1 MSETIETNINSLYF
15 TILRET
21 ANDSVQELSPNF
33 YRIISDYIGK
43 LKREEYDGL
52 EAKVKDEL
60 VRIATELTESL
71 LSIRLDKITKTNL
84 IDYTNLL
91 DEEKFILDSE
101 NELRERREMIL
112 SATLNGK
119 SKLLESISEKHK
131 IKSIT
136 VRFLKEMDQIVGAD
150 LEKYGPFRSEDV
162 ATIPFENA
170 QALIAKNI
178 VMKVRIE
185 D

>member
-1 MSETIETNINSLYF
+1 MSETIEINITTLYY

-21 ANDSVQELSPNF
+21 ENDSVQELAPNF
-33 YRIISDYIGK
+33 YRLISDYIGK

-60 VRIATELTESL
+60 VRIATELSESL
-71 LSIRLDKITKTNL
+71 LSIRLDKITKTNS

>member
-1 MSETIETNINSLYF
+1 
-15 TILRET
+15 
-21 ANDSVQELSPNF
+21 
-33 YRIISDYIGK
+33 
-43 LKREEYDGL
+43 
-52 EAKVKDEL
+52 
-60 VRIATELTESL
+60 
-71 LSIRLDKITKTNL
+71 
-84 IDYTNLL
+84 
-91 DEEKFILDSE
+91 
-101 NELRERREMIL
+101 MIL

-131 IKSIT
+131 TKSIT

-178 VMKVRIE
+178 VMKIRIE

>member
-1 MSETIETNINSLYF
+1 MSETNEITINSLY
-15 TILRET
+15 TTVLHET
-21 ANDSVQELSPNF
+21 ENDSVQELSPNF
-33 YRIISDYIGK
+33 YRLISDYVGK
-43 LKREEYDGL
+43 LKREEYDSI

-60 VRIATELTESL
+60 VKMATEITEL
-71 LSIRLDKITKTNL
+71 LLRIRLDKITKTNT
-84 IDYTNLL
+84 IDFTNLL

-101 NELRERREMIL
+101 DELRERREMIL

-131 IKSIT
+131 TKSVV

-150 LEKYGPFRSEDV
+150 LEKYGPFRTEDV

-170 QALIAKNI
+170 QALIAQNI
-178 VMKVRIE
+178 AMKVRTE

>member
-1 MSETIETNINSLYF
+1 MSETNAITINSLY
-15 TILRET
+15 TAVLHET
-21 ANDSVQELSPNF
+21 ENDSVQELTPNF
-33 YRIISDYIGK
+33 YRLISDYIGK
-43 LKREEYDGL
+43 LKREEYDGI
-52 EAKVKDEL
+52 EAKIKDEL
-60 VRIATELTESL
+60 VKMATEVTEL
-71 LSIRLDKITKTNL
+71 LLRIRLDKITKTNA
-84 IDYTNLL
+84 IDFTNLL

-101 NELRERREMIL
+101 DELRERREMIL

-131 IKSIT
+131 TKSVV

-150 LEKYGPFRSEDV
+150 LEKYGPFRTEDI

-170 QALIAKNI
+170 QALIAQNI
-178 VMKVRIE
+178 AMKVRTE

>member
-1 MSETIETNINSLYF
+1 MSETIETNINSLYL
-15 TILRET
+15 TVLRESE
-21 ANDSVQELSPNF
+21 NDSVRELPPNF
-33 YRIISDYIGK
+33 YRLISNFIGK

-71 LSIRLDKITKTNL
+71 LSIRLDKITKTNS
-84 IDYTNLL
+84 INYTNLL

-131 IKSIT
+131 TKSIA

>member
-1 MSETIETNINSLYF
+1 MSGTAEINITSLYY
-15 TILRET
+15 TVLRET
-21 ANDSVQELSPNF
+21 ENDSVQELTPNF
-33 YRIISDYIGK
+33 YRIISNYIGK

-52 EAKVKDEL
+52 DAKIKDEL
-60 VRIATELTESL
+60 VRIATELTELL
-71 LSIRLDKITKTNL
+71 LSFRLDKITKTNL

-101 NELRERREMIL
+101 DELRERREMIL

-119 SKLLESISEKHK
+119 SKLLESISQKHK
-131 IKSIT
+131 TKSVV
-136 VRFLKEMDQIVGAD
+136 VRFHKEMGQIVGAD
-150 LEKYGPFRSEDV
+150 LEKYGPFKTEDI

-178 VMKVRIE
+178 VMKVRVE

>member
-1 MSETIETNINSLYF
+1 MSETIEINITSLYY
-15 TILRET
+15 TVLRET
-21 ANDSVQELSPNF
+21 EIDSVQELTPNF
-33 YRIISDYIGK
+33 YRVISNYIGK

-52 EAKVKDEL
+52 DAKIKDEL
-60 VRIATELTESL
+60 IRIATELTELL
-71 LSIRLDKITKTNL
+71 LSFRLDKITKTNL

-101 NELRERREMIL
+101 DELRERREMIL

-119 SKLLESISEKHK
+119 SKLLESISQKHK
-131 IKSIT
+131 TKSVV
-136 VRFLKEMDQIVGAD
+136 VRFHKEMGQIVGAD
-150 LEKYGPFRSEDV
+150 LEKYGPFKTEDI

-178 VMKVRIE
+178 VMKVRTE

>member
-71 LSIRLDKITKTNL
+71 LSIRLDKITKTNS

-91 DEEKFILDSE
+91 DERNSF
-101 NELRERREMIL
+101 
-112 SATLNGK
+112 
-119 SKLLESISEKHK
+119 
-131 IKSIT
+131 
-136 VRFLKEMDQIVGAD
+136 
-150 LEKYGPFRSEDV
+150 
-162 ATIPFENA
+162 
-170 QALIAKNI
+170 
-178 VMKVRIE
+178 
-185 D
+185 

>member
-1 MSETIETNINSLYF
+1 MSETIETNINSLYL

-21 ANDSVQELSPNF
+21 GNDSVQELPPNF
-33 YRIISDYIGK
+33 YRLISNFIGK

-60 VRIATELTESL
+60 IRIATELIESL
-71 LSIRLDKITKTNL
+71 LSIRLDKITKTNS

-119 SKLLESISEKHK
+119 SKLLESISQKHK
-131 IKSIT
+131 TKSVV
-136 VRFLKEMDQIVGAD
+136 VRFQKEIGQIVGAD
-150 LEKYGPFRSEDV
+150 LEKYGPFRSEDI

>member
-1 MSETIETNINSLYF
+1 MSETNEITINSLY
-15 TILRET
+15 TSVLRET
-21 ANDSVQELSPNF
+21 ENNSVQELAPNF
-33 YRIISDYIGK
+33 YRLISDYIGK
-43 LKREEYDGL
+43 LKREEYDNI
-52 EAKVKDEL
+52 EAKIKDEL
-60 VRIATELTESL
+60 VKMATEITDL
-71 LSIRLDKITKTNL
+71 LLRIRLDKITKTNT
-84 IDYTNLL
+84 IDFTNLL

-101 NELRERREMIL
+101 DELRERREMIL

-131 IKSIT
+131 TKSVV

-150 LEKYGPFRSEDV
+150 LEKYGPFRTEDI

-170 QALIAKNI
+170 QALIAQN
-178 VMKVRIE
+178 VAMKVRTE

>member
-1 MSETIETNINSLYF
+1 MSESNEITINSLY
-15 TILRET
+15 TTVLRET
-21 ANDSVQELSPNF
+21 ENDSVQELTPNF
-33 YRIISDYIGK
+33 YRLISDYIGK
-43 LKREEYDGL
+43 LKREEYDGV
-52 EAKVKDEL
+52 EAKVKNEL
-60 VRIATELTESL
+60 IKMATEVTEL
-71 LSIRLDKITKTNL
+71 LLKIRLDKITKTNS
-84 IDYTNLL
+84 IDFTNLL

-101 NELRERREMIL
+101 DELRERREMIL

-131 IKSIT
+131 TKSVV

-150 LEKYGPFRSEDV
+150 LEKYGPFRSEDI

-170 QALIAKNI
+170 QALIAQNI
-178 VMKVRIE
+178 VMKVRTE

>member
-1 MSETIETNINSLYF
+1 LY
-15 TILRET
+15 TSVLRET
-21 ANDSVQELSPNF
+21 ENNSVQELAPNF
-33 YRIISDYIGK
+33 YRLISDYIGK
-43 LKREEYDGL
+43 LKREEYDNI
-52 EAKVKDEL
+52 EAKIKDEL
-60 VRIATELTESL
+60 VKMATEITDL
-71 LSIRLDKITKTNL
+71 LLRIRLDKITKTNT
-84 IDYTNLL
+84 IDFTNLL

-101 NELRERREMIL
+101 DELRERREMIL

-131 IKSIT
+131 TKSVV

-150 LEKYGPFRSEDV
+150 LEKYGPFRTEDI

-170 QALIAKNI
+170 QALIAQN
-178 VMKVRIE
+178 VAMKVRTE

>member
-178 VMKVRIE
+178 AMKIRIE

>member
-1 MSETIETNINSLYF
+1 MSESNEITINSLY
-15 TILRET
+15 TSVLRET
-21 ANDSVQELSPNF
+21 ENDSVQELPPNF
-33 YRIISDYIGK
+33 YRLISDYIGK
-43 LKREEYDGL
+43 LKREEYDGI

-60 VRIATELTESL
+60 VMMATEITEL
-71 LSIRLDKITKTNL
+71 LLRIRLDKITKTNT
-84 IDYTNLL
+84 IDFTNLL

-101 NELRERREMIL
+101 DELRERSEMIL

-131 IKSIT
+131 TKSVV

-150 LEKYGPFRSEDV
+150 LEKYGPFRTEDI

-170 QALIAKNI
+170 QALIAQNI
-178 VMKVRIE
+178 AMKVRTE